1 MIVAASASWLPA
13 GAAIAVAVSFYLLVR
28 RADRA
33 AAAVAPAIAAPV
45 AAVTDAAKQRD
56 GGALRLDSP
65 MIGVVG
71 ILIAGALWI
80 LADRFGLALGF
91 IGLWYAAL
99 MILRTRR
106 RTKQRI
112 EDEKHALSAIRTAS
126 RALRAGIPVT
136 GMIEILAK
144 GSHGEAGRAFRD
156 IKQREELG
164 EELTDSIRKVLVAS
178 KQPALRAFGLALLL
192 QLSAGGNIADTSD
205 RLTRALVER
214 NRIRRRSR
222 TILTYSRTAAFVMAP
237 LPVLAVPILCANLE
251 GYAEFVFDRP
261 AGNMVLAI
269 SAVLVAAGLIL
280 TQRLAQVELSGAR
293 RDA

>member
-28 RADRA
+28 RAGRA

-144 GSHGEAGRAFRD
+144 
-156 IKQREELG
+156 
-164 EELTDSIRKVLVAS
+164 
-178 KQPALRAFGLALLL
+178 
-192 QLSAGGNIADTSD
+192 
-205 RLTRALVER
+205 
-214 NRIRRRSR
+214 RRRHR
-222 TILTYSRTAAFVMAP
+222 R
-237 LPVLAVPILCANLE
+237 
-251 GYAEFVFDRP
+251 RP
-261 AGNMVLAI
+261 
-269 SAVLVAAGLIL
+269 
-280 TQRLAQVELSGAR
+280 
-293 RDA
+293 